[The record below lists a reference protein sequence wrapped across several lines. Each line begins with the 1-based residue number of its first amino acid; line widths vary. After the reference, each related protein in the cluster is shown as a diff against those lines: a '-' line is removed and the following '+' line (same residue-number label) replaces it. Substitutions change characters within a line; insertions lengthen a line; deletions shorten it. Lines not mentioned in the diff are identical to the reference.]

1 MNANKRQSRLLM
13 SFSVVDAPS
22 AGLTARVTLWHI
34 VRTFWQERKSQGMTL
49 AYLTLAWLLGLLVAH
64 AAWEG
69 GITGCGRPSPLAWAT
84 ALSTLLASAIL
95 LRHRPRPRFL
105 FVLTLTFLLGAAR
118 YSASPHHPCF
128 GPHDLATY
136 NGTAEAPRWL
146 TVTGMVDD
154 SPDVR
159 DRITLL
165 RLRAEAVEIEGQT
178 QPVRGLALVQ
188 APRYPT
194 YRYGDK
200 VRVRG
205 ALETPPELAGFS
217 YREYLARRGVY
228 SLLRYPRME
237 VIGQGQGVFWRTVLL
252 GLKDASAE
260 TLSRLLP
267 DPYAA
272 LAKGM
277 LLGLESGIPDPVNE
291 DFRRTATTHVIV
303 ISGSQV
309 ALLAGVVYLLA
320 RRALGQRLALYPAAG
335 GVLLYAAMVGG
346 DPPVARAAIMGL
358 LYMLA
363 QHVGRPATGLVSLA
377 AAAFLMTL
385 VTPLALW
392 DASTQLSFAATAG
405 LILVA
410 PRLQQGFS
418 RVWARHL
425 PAGAGLRLLEDF
437 TAFLALTL
445 AAQITTAPIIAY
457 YFGRLPLISLP
468 ANLLILPAQPF
479 ILEGGAVA
487 LLLGLL
493 GLTPLAQLAAYVP
506 WLALAWTVGVVE
518 MLARFPG
525 LDLGRPAVGWV
536 WTAYGALGLWLAWD
550 YVRQPLSHLMAM
562 LRPCQS
568 TTWLMAGAT
577 VVAVASWVSVLQLP
591 DGRLHVRFL
600 NVGEGS
606 ATLITTPD
614 GRHVLIDGGASPSNL
629 SAALGRALPFRD
641 RRLELVVLTRLESG
655 YLDGLVPLV
664 GPYRIAQVLQ
674 PDAEKETRAYDEW
687 RQRLQ
692 AQGIPI
698 LQAEP
703 GLRIELGR
711 GAMLD
716 LLGPGDAGDPLTL
729 RVAWGQTSFLFS
741 ELDEE
746 GEARLLAGGWPIAGA
761 VLRVARQG
769 SASASSPRFLAAVNP
784 LLAVVPVGR
793 DNLHGHPAAVME
805 RLEGIGAQVLRTD
818 ERGTI
823 AVTTDGTRLWVR
835 TEK

>member
-1 MNANKRQSRLLM
+1 
-13 SFSVVDAPS
+13 
-22 AGLTARVTLWHI
+22 
-34 VRTFWQERKSQGMTL
+34 MTL

-69 GITGCGRPSPLAWAT
+69 GITGCGRPSPLVWAT
-84 ALSTLLASAIL
+84 SLSILLAFAVL
-95 LRHRPRPRFL
+95 LRQRPRHRFFSI
-105 FVLTLTFLLGAAR
+105 FVLTFLLGAAR
-118 YSASPHHPCF
+118 YTASPLNPCF

-146 TVTGMVDD
+146 TVTGLVDD

-165 RLRAEAVEIEGQT
+165 RLRAETVEIEGQM
-178 QPVRGLALVQ
+178 QPVRGLALIQ
-188 APRYPT
+188 APRYPA

-205 ALETPPELAGFS
+205 ALETPPDLAGFS
-217 YREYLARRGVY
+217 YRKYLARRGVH
-228 SLLRYPRME
+228 SLLRYPRVE
-237 VIGQGQGVFWRTVLL
+237 IIGQKQGVFWRAVLVR
-252 GLKDASAE
+252 LKDASAE

-277 LLGLESGIPDPVNE
+277 LLGLEAGIPDRVNE
-291 DFRRTATTHVIV
+291 DFRQTGTTHVIV

-309 ALLAGVVYLLA
+309 ALLAAVVYFLA
-320 RRALGQRLALYPAAG
+320 RRAFGQRLALYPAAA

-346 DPPVARAAIMGL
+346 DPPVVRAAIMGL

-363 QHVGRPATGLVSLA
+363 QHVGRPTTGIVSLA

-385 VTPLALW
+385 ANPLTLW
-392 DASTQLSFAATAG
+392 DASTHLSFAATAG
-405 LILVA
+405 LILIA
-410 PRLQQGFS
+410 PRLQQGAS
-418 RVWARHL
+418 RVLARHL
-425 PAGAGLRLLEDF
+425 PSGPGLRLLQDF

-518 MLARFPG
+518 MLARFPM
-525 LDLGRPAVGWV
+525 LDLGRPAIGWV
-536 WTAYGALGLWLAWD
+536 WAAYGALGLWLAWD
-550 YVRQPLSHLMAM
+550 YVKQSCARLMATP
-562 LRPCQS
+562 RPS
-568 TTWLMAGAT
+568 RSASWLMTGA
-577 VVAVASWVSVLQLP
+577 VVAAVAAWVPVLQLP

-614 GRHVLIDGGASPSNL
+614 GRHVLIDGGPSPQNL
-629 SAALGRALPFRD
+629 SAALGRTLPFRD
-641 RRLELVVLTRLESG
+641 RQLELVVLTRPESG
-655 YLDGLVPLV
+655 YLDGLVPLL

-674 PDAEKETRAYDEW
+674 PEAEKETRAYNEW
-687 RQRLQ
+687 RRRLQ
-692 AQGIPI
+692 TQGIPI
-698 LQAEP
+698 LRAEP
-703 GLRIELGR
+703 GLRVELGR
-711 GAMLD
+711 GAVLD
-716 LLGPGDAGDPLTL
+716 LQGP
-729 RVAWGQTSFLFS
+729 RV
-741 ELDEE
+741 
-746 GEARLLAGGWPIAGA
+746 P
-761 VLRVARQG
+761 
-769 SASASSPRFLAAVNP
+769 P
-784 LLAVVPVGR
+784 
-793 DNLHGHPAAVME
+793 
-805 RLEGIGAQVLRTD
+805 
-818 ERGTI
+818 
-823 AVTTDGTRLWVR
+823 
-835 TEK
+835 

>member
-1 MNANKRQSRLLM
+1 
-13 SFSVVDAPS
+13 
-22 AGLTARVTLWHI
+22 
-34 VRTFWQERKSQGMTL
+34 MTL

-69 GITGCGRPSPLAWAT
+69 GITGCGRPPLLIWAM
-84 ALSTLLASAIL
+84 ALSILLTCAIL
-95 LRHRPRPRFL
+95 LRHRPRYRFL
-105 FVLTLTFLLGAAR
+105 SILSLAFFFGAAR
-118 YSASPHHPCF
+118 YTASPLPPCF
-128 GPHDLATY
+128 GPSDLATY
-136 NGTAEAPRWL
+136 NNIAGEPRRL
-146 TVTGMVDD
+146 TVTGIVDD

-165 RLRAEAVEIEGQT
+165 RLRAETVEIEGQI

-188 APRYPT
+188 APPYPA

-228 SLLRYPRME
+228 SLLRYPSIE
-237 VIGQGQGVFWRTVLL
+237 VIGQGQGVFWRAALL
-252 GLKDASAE
+252 RLKDASAE
-260 TLSRLLP
+260 MLSRLLP

-277 LLGLESGIPDPVNE
+277 LLGLESGIPDQVDE
-291 DFRRTATTHVIV
+291 DFRQTGTTHVIV

-309 ALLAGVVYLLA
+309 ALLAGAVYFLA
-320 RRALGQRLALYPAAG
+320 RRACGQRLALHPAAA

-346 DPPVARAAIMGL
+346 DPPVVRAAVMGL

-363 QHVGRPATGLVSLA
+363 QHIGRPTTAVVSLA
-377 AAAFLMTL
+377 AAALLMTL
-385 VTPLALW
+385 ANPLTLW
-392 DASTQLSFAATAG
+392 DASAQLSFAATAG
-405 LILVA
+405 LILIA
-410 PRLQQGFS
+410 PRLQQEAS
-418 RVWARHL
+418 RVLARYL
-425 PAGAGLRLLEDF
+425 PRGPGLRLLQDLA
-437 TAFLALTL
+437 AFLALTL
-445 AAQITTAPIIAY
+445 AAQITTAPIIAH

-487 LLLGLL
+487 LLLGLV
-493 GLTPLAQLAAYVP
+493 GLVPLAQLAAYIP
-506 WLALAWTVGVVE
+506 WLALAWTVSVVE
-518 MLARFPG
+518 TLAQFPV

-536 WTAYGALGLWLAWD
+536 WAAYGALGLWLAWD
-550 YVRQPLSHLMAM
+550 HVKQPFAHLLATLRSRQPSQAPSRSLTWFAW
-562 LRPCQS
+562 S
-568 TTWLMAGAT
+568 TAWLMTGAT
-577 VVAVASWVSVLQLP
+577 VVAIAAWVSVLQLP

-614 GRHVLIDGGASPSNL
+614 GRHVLIDGGPSPQNL

-641 RRLELVVLTRLESG
+641 RQLELVVLTRLESG
-655 YLDGLVPLV
+655 YLDGLVPLI
-664 GPYRIAQVLQ
+664 GPYRIAQLLQ
-674 PDAEKETRAYDEW
+674 PDAEKETRAYGEW

-692 AQGIPI
+692 TQGVSIVH
-698 LQAEP
+698 AEP
-703 GLRIELGR
+703 GLRIELGH
-711 GAMLD
+711 GAVLD
-716 LLGPGDAGDPLTL
+716 LLGPGGSGAPLTL
-729 RVAWGQTSFLFS
+729 RVVWGQTAFLFS

-769 SASASSPRFLAAVNP
+769 SARASSPRFLAAVNP
-784 LLAVVPVGR
+784 LLAIIPVGR
-793 DNLHGHPAAVME
+793 DNLHGHPAAEVLE

-823 AVTTDGTRLWVR
+823 EVTTDGTRLWVR